1 MIYTLTLNPA
11 LDYDIYMDSFQE
23 GDLNLSKEVNI
34 RAGGKGINV
43 SKLLANLGIKSKALG
58 YTAGFTGDFI
68 KKNLYDEGIE
78 SDFVELDGIT
88 RINVK
93 INNNSKETEIAGLSP
108 KITKEAEEKLIEK
121 ISKLQKDDIL
131 ILSGSIPGSIE
142 RSIYKKLAE
151 MLPEGTKIVL
161 DTRGNLLKE
170 NLNGNFL
177 IKPNIAELEEMF
189 ETKLNTTADIIEKC
203 TYFLERNVK
212 NIIVSMGGKGALL
225 VNKEGAYLA
234 EAPKGELINSVGAGD
249 SMVAGFIAG
258 IETGRSPEDS
268 FRLAVA
274 SGSAT
279 AYSYGLGEKDL
290 IYRLYNEVTLKKEGV

>member
-108 KITKEAEEKLIEK
+108 KITEEAEEKLIEK

-142 RSIYKKLAE
+142 RNIYKKLAE

-189 ETKLNTTADIIEKC
+189 ETRLSTTADIIKKC
-203 TYFLERNVK
+203 AYFLERNVK
-212 NIIVSMGGKGALL
+212 NVIVSMGGKGALL

-234 EAPKGELINSVGAGD
+234 GAPEGELTNSVGAGD

-274 SGSAT
+274 TGSAT
-279 AYSYGLGEKDL
+279 AYSYGLGERDL
-290 IYRLYNEVTLKKEGV
+290 IYRLYNEITLKKEGV

>member
-108 KITKEAEEKLIEK
+108 KITKEAEGKLIEK

-142 RSIYKKLAE
+142 RNIYKKLAE

-189 ETKLNTTADIIEKC
+189 GTKLSTTADIIKKC
-203 TYFLERNVK
+203 AYFLERNVK
-212 NIIVSMGGKGALL
+212 NVIVSIGGKGALL

-234 EAPKGELINSVGAGD
+234 GAPEGELINSVGAGD

-290 IYRLYNEVTLKKEGV
+290 IYRLYNEITLKKEGV

>member
-108 KITKEAEEKLIEK
+108 KISKEAEEKLIEK

-131 ILSGSIPGSIE
+131 ILSGSIPESIE
-142 RSIYKKLAE
+142 KNIYKKLAE
-151 MLPEGTKIVL
+151 MLPKETKIVL
-161 DTRGNLLKE
+161 DTRGSLLKE
-170 NLNGNFL
+170 NLNENFL
-177 IKPNIAELEEMF
+177 IKPNIAELNEMF
-189 ETKLNTTADIIEKC
+189 GTELKTTADIVEKC
-203 TYFLERNVK
+203 AYFLERNVK
-212 NIIVSMGGKGALL
+212 NVIVSMGGKGALL

-234 EAPKGELINSVGAGD
+234 KAPKGELINSVGAGD

-258 IETGRSPEDS
+258 IETGKSPEDS

-290 IYRLYNEVTLKKEGV
+290 IYRLYNEITLEKEGV

>member
-23 GDLNLSKEVNI
+23 GDLNLSKVVNI

-142 RSIYKKLAE
+142 RNIYKKLAE
-151 MLPEGTKIVL
+151 MLPEDTKTVL
-161 DTRGNLLKE
+161 DTRGNFLKE

-189 ETKLNTTADIIEKC
+189 EIRLNTTAGIIEKC
-203 TYFLERNVK
+203 AYFLERNVK
-212 NIIVSMGGKGALL
+212 NVIVSMGGKGALL

-234 EAPKGELINSVGAGD
+234 GTPKGELINSVGAGD

-268 FRLAVA
+268 FRLAAA

-290 IYRLYNEVTLKKEGV
+290 IYRLYNEITLKKEGV